1 MSTMMV
7 HAQCRAICL
16 RATMLI
22 KVGFEIEYGAVAP
35 TPMVIMLNVH
45 PSRVNDLVAPEVIVT
60 EPSVP
65 IRYYHDSF
73 GNFCG
78 RLTAPVGGVRLLGS
92 ALVRDSGLPDE
103 VAPDAQQLAIE
114 DLPDDVLLYLMAS
127 RYCETDKLGDVAWG
141 LFKDTQPG
149 WPRVQAIVDF
159 VHNHLTFGYDHARST
174 KTAHDAF
181 IEKKGVCRDFAHLSV
196 TLCRCMNIPARYV
209 TGYLGDIGVPPDPA
223 PMDFSGWFEVYLS
236 GKWYTFDA
244 RHNEPRIGRILM
256 GTGRDAA
263 DVALTTSFGPLQL
276 KTFTVFTDEVPES
289 EAAR

>member
-1 MSTMMV
+1 MPRHNMG
-7 HAQCRAICL
+7 H
-16 RATMLI
+16 MLI
-22 KVGFEIEYGAVAP
+22 RTGFEIEYGATSP
-35 TPMVIMLNVH
+35 TPMVIMLNIH
-45 PSRVNDLVAPEVIVT
+45 PSRIGDLVGPEVILT
-60 EPSVP
+60 EPDVP

-78 RLTAPVGGVRLLGS
+78 RLTAPVGGIRLLGS
-92 ALVRDSGLPDE
+92 ALVRDSGLPDQ
-103 VAPDAQQLAIE
+103 VAADAQQLAIE
-114 DLPDDVLLYLMAS
+114 DLPDECLLYLMAS

-141 LFKDTQPG
+141 LFKDTPPG

-159 VHNHLTFGYDHARST
+159 VHNHLTFGYDHARAT

-181 IEKKGVCRDFAHLSV
+181 VERKGVCRDFAHLAV

-276 KTFTVFTDEVPES
+276 KTFTVFTDEVPET
-289 EAAR
+289 EVAAG